1 MTADGPSLPARLALT
16 AGPLPAPGTLPDRYP
31 YESIDPVR
39 EGFVERDGVHSWY
52 AQFGDR
58 GPWLA
63 FAPVYQIANAHLL
76 RGVVPWLAQHFR
88 VVVGDLRG
96 NGRSDRPTSP
106 EQYSFDH
113 YHADFVAILD
123 RLEVDRVAV
132 VGISAAAMTVLRVA
146 AEQPERVS
154 HLVIAGGF
162 ASRLLTTPDAAA
174 DARGVLGRMRADW
187 PAYLDEFFGIVF
199 SEPHSTK
206 PYEDGV
212 LRGGAA
218 TDGATVAMGLA
229 GWFNADLR
237 EHAKRVRCPALVIHG
252 DDDRRVAYA
261 NGQQIAA
268 LVPGAR
274 LLTVGAGG
282 HLMPARDPVAFAI
295 AVRDFVGAAPARS
308 TWVRAMARKRRA
320 LFVSSAIGLGHV
332 QRDLA
337 IARELRALEPD
348 LEIDWFT
355 VHPASAYLEREGER
369 LHPITARLANESRHF
384 EAQAG
389 EHDLQAFF
397 ALRTMDE
404 VMARNFLVFAE
415 LLREEHYDI
424 VIGDEAWEVDYHY
437 HENPELK
444 RQPFVFLTDFV
455 GCLPMEEGNERE
467 AYLCA
472 DRNADEIEHVARYP
486 WIRDRAIFVGNAE
499 DVSDLPFGPRPA
511 GHPRLDSAQLRVLR
525 LRAAVRSEA
534 PRRQRRLAGAPR
546 LPARR
551 EARRRRGRRHRR
563 RRAAAAPHRRFVPGD
578 EAARPRAADGARR
591 RPARRARDTAGSR
604 RPRRPALRAQPV
616 RAPRVLRLGARPGRP
631 QHVHGAGRDAAA
643 VPELPARAPLRAVHP
658 CQEPPPQLLRRLL
671 GAVSRALDRRARR
684 ACAPGDA
691 FDAGLQ
697 AGRDRRRGARG
708 ARDPRRHGEPIVGD
722 TMTSALRPSF
732 FRDPGSLQGSAGVR
746 RVDLGGARAHLRHR
760 AVLAGALPHR
770 ARPGPRP
777 ALEGRVPLPLAREVA
792 ARDPRRDGVAARG

>member
-1 MTADGPSLPARLALT
+1 MKPDPAPPPERLALT
-16 AGPLPAPGTLPDRYP
+16 AGPLPAPGTLPRPYP
-31 YESIDPVR
+31 FESIAPTR
-39 EGFVERDGVHSWY
+39 EGFVERDGIRSWY
-52 AQFGDR
+52 AQFGAT
-58 GPWLA
+58 GPWLV
-63 FAPVYQIANAHLL
+63 FAPVFQIGNAYLL

-123 RLEVDRVAV
+123 RLEVDRAAL

-154 HLVIAGGF
+154 HLVIAGGL
-162 ASRLLTTPDAAA
+162 ASRLLTTAEAVA
-174 DARGVLGRMRADW
+174 DGKNVLQRMRADW
-187 PAYLDEFFGIVF
+187 PAYLDEFFGICF

-212 LRGGAA
+212 VRCGAA
-218 TDGATVAMGLA
+218 TDGRTVAMGLA
-229 GWFNADLR
+229 GWFGADMRENAS
-237 EHAKRVRCPALVIHG
+237 RVRCPTLVIHG

-261 NGQQIAA
+261 NGQQIAS

-274 LLTVGAGG
+274 LLTIGAGG

-337 IARELRALEPD
+337 IAREMRALQPD

-369 LHPITARLANESRHF
+369 LHPVTARLANESRHF

-424 VIGDEAWEVDYHY
+424 VIGDEAWEVDYHF

-472 DRNADEIEHVARYP
+472 DRNAEDIEHVARYP
-486 WIRDRAIFVGNAE
+486 WIRDRAVFVGNPE
-499 DVSDLPFGPRPA
+499 DVPDLPFGPGLPLIR
-511 GHPRLDSAQLRVLR
+511 DWT
-525 LRAAVRSEA
+525 
-534 PRRQRRLAGAPR
+534 RRNFAFSGYALPFDPKSLA
-546 LPARR
+546 
-551 EARRRRGRRHRR
+551 
-563 RRAAAAPHRRFVPGD
+563 
-578 EAARPRAADGARR
+578 
-591 RPARRARDTAGSR
+591 DTD
-604 RPRRPALRAQPV
+604 ALRARHGYRRDQKLV
-616 RAPRVLRLGARPGRP
+616 VAAVGGTAVGAPLLRHIADSFPAMKRR
-631 QHVHGAGRDAAA
+631 
-643 VPELPARAPLRAVHP
+643 VPELRMVLVAGPRVARETLPVHEGLDILPYVHNLFEHLACSDLALVQGGLSTCMELVATRRPFLSFPLERHFEQCIHVQNRLHNYCADCAVRVHELSPDELADRALRAMHAPVNYQPVETDGAARA
-658 CQEPPPQLLRRLL
+658 
-671 GAVSRALDRRARR
+671 
-684 ACAPGDA
+684 
-691 FDAGLQ
+691 
-697 AGRDRRRGARG
+697 
-708 ARDPRRHGEPIVGD
+708 
-722 TMTSALRPSF
+722 
-732 FRDPGSLQGSAGVR
+732 
-746 RVDLGGARAHLRHR
+746 
-760 AVLAGALPHR
+760 
-770 ARPGPRP
+770 
-777 ALEGRVPLPLAREVA
+777 AREILAVMENRSWA
-792 ARDPRRDGVAARG
+792 TP